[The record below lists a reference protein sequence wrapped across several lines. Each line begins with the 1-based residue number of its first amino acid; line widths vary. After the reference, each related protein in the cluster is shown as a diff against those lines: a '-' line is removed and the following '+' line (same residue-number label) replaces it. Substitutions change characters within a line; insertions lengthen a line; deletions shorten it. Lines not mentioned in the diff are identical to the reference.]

1 MANRQIYQIPDD
13 LEDDEQSQN
22 NQIDEYEYEDE
33 NRGDED

>member
-33 NRGDED
+33 NRVDDD